1 MYPCVVLQVQ
11 YIGKRSKTK
20 MDLSKKM
27 YADEVEVWFSNRSPA
42 ILIKREKWQRKFS
55 FHQMTEGQFL
65 PKPHHP
71 KGINTKYRHF
81 LPSPLLSSKNP
92 REGRNLG
99 GYSWEFMLGVCRLV
113 FLNPDPISDQ
123 KVSFPHPFSDLTS
136 KIHTRFQTCPLVG
149 NYVITGTLLQ
159 PRSIS
164 LAWRLDLEMRR
175 QLILHETGIT
185 R

>member
-42 ILIKREKWQRKFS
+42 TKNLYSFTFFILIKREKWQRKFS

-81 LPSPLLSSKNP
+81 LPLPLLSSKNP

-99 GYSWEFMLGVCRLV
+99 GTPGNSCWGCAAWFFKSWSYFRPKSVISTPV
-113 FLNPDPISDQ
+113 FRPD
-123 KVSFPHPFSDLTS
+123 L
-136 KIHTRFQTCPLVG
+136 
-149 NYVITGTLLQ
+149 
-159 PRSIS
+159 
-164 LAWRLDLEMRR
+164 
-175 QLILHETGIT
+175 
-185 R
+185 

>member
-1 MYPCVVLQVQ
+1 
-11 YIGKRSKTK
+11 

-42 ILIKREKWQRKFS
+42 TKNWYSFTFFILIKREKWQRKFS

-65 PKPHHP
+65 PKAHHP

-81 LPSPLLSSKNP
+81 LPLPLLSSKNP
-92 REGRNLG
+92 REGRNLE

-123 KVSFPHPFSDLTS
+123 KVSFPHSFSDLTS
-136 KIHTRFQTCPLVG
+136 KIHTRFQTWPLVR
-149 NYVITGTLLQ
+149 NYVITERSYSGVQSRLLG
-159 PRSIS
+159 
-164 LAWRLDLEMRR
+164 D
-175 QLILHETGIT
+175 
-185 R
+185 

>member
-42 ILIKREKWQRKFS
+42 TKNLYSFTFFILIKREKWQRKFS
-55 FHQMTEGQFL
+55 FHQMTEGQFF

-81 LPSPLLSSKNP
+81 LPLPLLSSKNP
-92 REGRNLG
+92 ARGEKSRGVLLG
-99 GYSWEFMLGVCRLV
+99 IHAGGVPPGFFKSWSYFRPKSVISTPV
-113 FLNPDPISDQ
+113 FR
-123 KVSFPHPFSDLTS
+123 SDL
-136 KIHTRFQTCPLVG
+136 
-149 NYVITGTLLQ
+149 
-159 PRSIS
+159 
-164 LAWRLDLEMRR
+164 
-175 QLILHETGIT
+175 
-185 R
+185 